1 MPWEM
6 LQTLHQLCCCHGS
19 PLSDIPRLVLGFEM
33 LVASMAVPEWALMSS
48 AAILAL
54 SLLSCSNH
62 VLHSTCTCLSSQVTK
77 DKYLAVS

>member
-6 LQTLHQLCCCHGS
+6 LQTLHQLCGCHRP

-33 LVASMAVPEWALMSS
+33 LVASMAVPEWVLIGSV
-48 AAILAL
+48 AIFL
-54 SLLSCSNH
+54 SLLSCCNH

-77 DKYLAVS
+77 NKYLAGS